1 MERTGSLTE
10 MVTSVYTW
18 MGAAFQQG
26 EFGVEKSKWGSEM
39 RWGLSESREW
49 VMQHLSNHGK
59 IFGFYPS
66 TMESLKDG
74 ATQSVLVELM
84 LSIRHMDREE
94 AVQTFAGWRTLGNDK
109 FLSHSNWSEGCC
121 RNLSSVLNLL
131 PLPTPG
137 KSLSWERC
145 SHAVTG
151 SLEWGKKAK
160 FWDADEL
167 RRPLG
172 SMISITQLHR
182 CLRKHFHHRK
192 KTQHSPHPPKAR
204 NLIFP

>member
-1 MERTGSLTE
+1 MERTSSLTE

-26 EFGVEKSKWGSEM
+26 EFGVEKSKWSSEM

-59 IFGFYPS
+59 ISGFYPS

-84 LSIRHMDREE
+84 LSIKHTDHEE
-94 AVQTFAGWRTLGNDK
+94 AVQTFAGWHTLGNDK

-121 RNLSSVLNLL
+121 RNLSPQCWISCHCQLL
-131 PLPTPG
+131 ESPWVE
-137 KSLSWERC
+137 KDAAMQSL
-145 SHAVTG
+145 A
-151 SLEWGKKAK
+151 A
-160 FWDADEL
+160 
-167 RRPLG
+167 
-172 SMISITQLHR
+172 
-182 CLRKHFHHRK
+182 
-192 KTQHSPHPPKAR
+192 
-204 NLIFP
+204 